1 MQSKGHTKGYDSTLS
16 LRELLSGVVPDK
28 LSAALSVMLAASARV
43 VSADEGWVLGDAPP
57 LTEKFKQVTLSHEL
71 ETVGFL
77 ETSATDAACVS
88 AATVILESIMR
99 TGARYFMASEMHKE
113 VVKTDFEELQRKHAA
128 LMTSETR
135 YKTLAESLEQR
146 VEEQV
151 HTIATVHR
159 QLYQAEKLASVGQ
172 LAAGVAHEI
181 NNPIGF
187 IRSNLGTASSYVKKF
202 QSIAA
207 AVKSN
212 DASQIASAWKAADLD
227 FVLEDFPS
235 LLQESMDGAD
245 RVARIVSDLKGFS
258 KVDQAEEEVV
268 NLNEGIRSACNVAA
282 SQIKNRAEL
291 TLTLGEIPMLRCM
304 AGHLNQLILNLLLN
318 AVEAIKERGEI
329 RVESGVGYDHIFISI
344 SDTGCGIP
352 AEVLP
357 RIFEPFFTTRD
368 VGSGTGLGL
377 TVSRDIVTAHGGR
390 IEVSSTPGA
399 GSTCT
404 IYLPLKQRTLS
415 YFPHFAKIISCTA
428 RELIIDRGA
437 HRQSAALRGR
447 GGSGVADRRA
457 VV

>member
-1 MQSKGHTKGYDSTLS
+1 MEIHTKGYDSTLS
-16 LRELLSGVVPDK
+16 LRELLSGVVPDN
-28 LSAALSVMLAASARV
+28 LAAALSVLLGAPARV
-43 VSADEGWVLGDAPP
+43 VSADESWVLGDAPP
-57 LTEKFKQVTLSHEL
+57 LTGELKRVVLSHEL

-77 ETSATDAACVS
+77 ETSAADEARVR
-88 AATVILESIMR
+88 AATVILEAIMR
-99 TGARYFMASEMHKE
+99 SGARYFMASEMHKE
-113 VVKTDFEELQRKHAA
+113 VVQTDFDELQRKHAA
-128 LMTSETR
+128 LMTSEAR

-151 HTIATVHR
+151 HTIASVHR

-187 IRSNLGTASSYVKKF
+187 IRSNLGTASSYVKKL
-202 QSIAA
+202 QSITA
-207 AVKSN
+207 AVKAN

-235 LLQESMDGAD
+235 LLQESINGAD

-282 SQIKNRAEL
+282 SQIKSRAEL
-291 TLTLGEIPMLRCM
+291 TLTLGEMPMLRCM
-304 AGHLNQLILNLLLN
+304 AGHLNQVILNLLLN
-318 AVEAIKERGEI
+318 AVQAIKERGEI
-329 RVESGVGYDHIFISI
+329 RVASGVENDHIFISI

-368 VGSGTGLGL
+368 VGSGSGLGL

-399 GSTCT
+399 GATFS
-404 IYLPLKQRTLS
+404 IYLPLKQRTL
-415 YFPHFAKIISCTA
+415 
-428 RELIIDRGA
+428 
-437 HRQSAALRGR
+437 
-447 GGSGVADRRA
+447 
-457 VV
+457 